1 MIDVRGI
8 HASLRIY
15 THLFRAN
22 QIDSSFLFLSL
33 FFLLPV
39 FFIFISISFFPLLF
53 FFFVFFVWFL
63 VRLFLFELDDFSLV
77 GYPAART
84 ICRRWYRRRRTLS
97 LLIATSREWRW
108 YPRPVTNRH
117 SYQPLLLLAKH
128 DRTSLQRCQRCL
140 KLVVRFLKKRKKRN
154 TIPSATATLLTD
166 FFDRVETFFFS

>member
-22 QIDSSFLFLSL
+22 QIDSSFLFLPL
-33 FFLLPV
+33 FFLPS
-39 FFIFISISFFPLLF
+39 FFIFIFISFFPLLF
-53 FFFVFFVWFL
+53 FFFVWFL

-77 GYPAART
+77 GYSTART

-117 SYQPLLLLAKH
+117 SYQPLLLLAKR
-128 DRTSLQRCQRCL
+128 DRMWLRRQNL
-140 KLVVRFLKKRKKRN
+140 ELVVRLKREKCDS
-154 TIPSATATLLTD
+154 IPSRLLISINLC
-166 FFDRVETFFFS
+166 VSQS